1 MGYTNKVDE
10 MYLFSRTLTLVLY
23 ISRCQTLAAIYWA
36 ELRAG
41 LPWVRGV

>member
-1 MGYTNKVDE
+1 MRFTNRRDE
-10 MYLFSRTLTLVLY
+10 IYLFSRTLTLVLY